1 MTSPTRTSRE
11 AYHAAVA
18 FDVKE
23 LEKAFDKEE
32 EMLEQLR
39 LPDITTEETT
49 GRQQRL
55 KMSRQTRTA
64 VKKLHRKFSHCP
76 NRVLTEIFRASGSP
90 AQYIKAAKLI
100 RCDGCE
106 HEKPKPQEH
115 IAEDIQFNQS
125 IGIDIFEIK
134 DSNGKRYSV
143 LSFLC
148 LGTLYHHAAIVSTK
162 GGQVSSKLCFQMFND
177 KWTQYMGLPEEVITD
192 RGLHNRGDFVRGL
205 TAPGV
210 QFRTIGVESREQWG
224 RTGRHG
230 AILKGIIHRVIHEL
244 KASGDDMVKMILA
257 EVLYT
262 KNSQSRV
269 RGFTPMQW
277 VFGNPPGD
285 TTSMTNDGMDLG
297 ALQNA
302 QDESHEFG
310 KQMSIRES
318 ARRVFIK
325 EKLEKSSPNSRG
337 I

>member
-1 MTSPTRTSRE
+1 
-11 AYHAAVA
+11 
-18 FDVKE
+18 
-23 LEKAFDKEE
+23 
-32 EMLEQLR
+32 
-39 LPDITTEETT
+39 
-49 GRQQRL
+49 
-55 KMSRQTRTA
+55 
-64 VKKLHRKFSHCP
+64 
-76 NRVLTEIFRASGSP
+76 
-90 AQYIKAAKLI
+90 
-100 RCDGCE
+100 
-106 HEKPKPQEH
+106 
-115 IAEDIQFNQS
+115 
-125 IGIDIFEIK
+125 
-134 DSNGKRYSV
+134 
-143 LSFLC
+143 
-148 LGTLYHHAAIVSTK
+148 
-162 GGQVSSKLCFQMFND
+162 MFND

-310 KQMSIRES
+310 KQMSIRDS

-325 EKLEKSSPNSRG
+325 EDLSKRVARALLRKETS
-337 I
+337 IV